1 MNYSIT
7 ESRIKYVFKELIENS
22 GLLTAIMHAGGI
34 DNLSELMGEK
44 LFPKDKMIEAIKE
57 LVGDNDANA
66 ILLFENCDS
75 IYYGGDEDN
84 YIEISTLFPNYVELI
99 VWGKDGKDEVF
110 VAKEIFDLEYE
121 EISNDKLYEIIKTIL
136 EIKAF

>member
-66 ILLFENCDS
+66 ILLFENGDS